1 MEIDQKNC
9 CSFLSDFRLPEGNA
23 TRYSTSWKKSRH
35 ISYHTLPWPPLAENE
50 KECDLGGS
58 HLKRCN
64 FSTKN
69 VKRPNSRVPWH
80 HFLGIIWSCCLCQ
93 LSSFWVKYGQWIW
106 ATAHLHPFKNLK
118 WMCRLLAP
126 ERIMNMMTQS
136 YIYIYININTKY
148 NTIYINT
155 ISQPSKNNIKQQSS
169 KPPSDFRW
177 CYFTLKESPTRHFLN
192 VLQALTEPTHP
203 HLPLRT
209 LEVLVDEVLFL
220 EHLSKIFPCKTQ
232 ESYIGFGGF

>member
-1 MEIDQKNC
+1 MTASGWE
-9 CSFLSDFRLPEGNA
+9 REGMRPWRVA
-23 TRYSTSWKKSRH
+23 SQAMQLFHKKR
-35 ISYHTLPWPPLAENE
+35 EN
-50 KECDLGGS
+50 
-58 HLKRCN
+58 
-64 FSTKN
+64 
-69 VKRPNSRVPWH
+69 PNIRVPWH

-220 EHLSKIFPCKTQ
+220 EHLLEILENAKTQ

>member
-1 MEIDQKNC
+1 M
-9 CSFLSDFRLPEGNA
+9 LPMPII
-23 TRYSTSWKKSRH
+23 K
-35 ISYHTLPWPPLAENE
+35 
-50 KECDLGGS
+50 
-58 HLKRCN
+58 
-64 FSTKN
+64 
-69 VKRPNSRVPWH
+69 
-80 HFLGIIWSCCLCQ
+80 FLGQIWSMN
-93 LSSFWVKYGQWIW
+93 LSHCPS
-106 ATAHLHPFKNLK
+106 APFQELK
-118 WMCRLLAP
+118 MDVSPSCTRTNH
-126 ERIMNMMTQS
+126 EYDDSII